1 MTYVTLD
8 WLPVPDHYMIVSEEK
23 GKVVINIIDTHHTC
37 TDPYT
42 KHEQQKCENLMTS
55 LAKRVRPKGHDDL

>member
-1 MTYVTLD
+1 
-8 WLPVPDHYMIVSEEK
+8 MIVSEEK

-42 KHEQQKCENLMTS
+42 NHEQQKCENLMTS
-55 LAKRVRPKGHDDL
+55 LTKRVRPKGHDDLQGQL